1 MRVERNTT
9 HAALHAAGAVT
20 VRQIDAGVFEVEPDI
35 DLTLLDAAELDT
47 AKTTKRQAVTNERN
61 RRIVQGLVYT
71 FPDGVTG
78 TIQLRPTDVGNVNGV
93 ATKGNALL
101 QKGDTTTTQPF
112 RDKENATHTLTPQQ
126 AVDMGIAVSDRVEA
140 IYQASW
146 DHKDA
151 IAALTTV
158 ADVDAYDISTGW
170 PP

>member
-1 MRVERNTT
+1 M
-9 HAALHAAGAVT
+9 AVIT
-20 VRQIDAGVFEVEPDI
+20 WTSDA
-35 DLTLLDAAELDT
+35 DLLTD
-47 AKTTKRQAVTNERN
+47 AKTTKRQAVTNERD
-61 RRIVQGLVYT
+61 RRIVQGLTYT
-71 FPDGVTG
+71 FPDGTAG

-112 RDKENATHTLTPQQ
+112 RDAENVTHTLTPQQ
-126 AVDMGIAVSDRVEA
+126 AVDLGLAVADRVEA

-158 ADVDAYDISTGW
+158 AEVNAYDITTGW
-170 PP
+170 PA